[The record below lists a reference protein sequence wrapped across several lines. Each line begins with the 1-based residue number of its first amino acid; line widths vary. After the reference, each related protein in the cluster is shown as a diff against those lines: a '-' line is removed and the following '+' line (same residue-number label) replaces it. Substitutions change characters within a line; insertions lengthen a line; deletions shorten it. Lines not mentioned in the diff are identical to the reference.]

1 MEEVCDRAMDGHEAL
16 ALPLP
21 PSTHASFSLSSS
33 QMRILRPVIQAL
45 MRAMVDTAH
54 DFSSAAL

>member
-1 MEEVCDRAMDGHEAL
+1 MDGHEAL